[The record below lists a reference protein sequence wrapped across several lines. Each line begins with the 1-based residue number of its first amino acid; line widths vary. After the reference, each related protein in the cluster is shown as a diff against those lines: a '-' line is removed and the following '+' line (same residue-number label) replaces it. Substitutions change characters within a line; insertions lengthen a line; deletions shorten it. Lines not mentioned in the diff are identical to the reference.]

1 MVVHKSLLSLAEKL
15 KDKSIKNNYNY
26 NNQSIITLNL
36 NGLNSLIERQ
46 WVTEWIKQQAATI
59 CCVQETHY
67 SLKNT
72 QRLKVKGYKKI
83 FHTNG
88 NQRKQEWLYFYETK

>member
-46 WVTEWIKQQAATI
+46 
-59 CCVQETHY
+59 
-67 SLKNT
+67 
-72 QRLKVKGYKKI
+72 
-83 FHTNG
+83 
-88 NQRKQEWLYFYETK
+88 